1 MALETVRPASRS
13 VLTEVRAHLPELRPS
28 ERRIAETILADPES
42 SATRSIGELASI
54 AQTSTTTV
62 VRFTRRIG
70 YERFKDFRHDLT
82 QQNLRERLAL
92 AEAHA
97 PASDISPTDAIEDI
111 VAKIAANESLSIAD
125 TANFLDVDE
134 LKRAVAAIARAGRV
148 DLYGV
153 GASAIVALDLQR
165 KLSRI
170 GRIALE
176 WPESHAAWTA
186 AAVLGPGAVA
196 IAISH
201 SGATMDTIE
210 FLRIARQTGATT
222 IAITNHQQSEL
233 ARGADIVLRTTA
245 RETAFRSG
253 ALGSRIAQLMV
264 ADCLFVGVAQ
274 ADYDKSV
281 DALRKT
287 YAAVSEKSSNRH
299 NP

>member
-1 MALETVRPASRS
+1 MTPSTPRPAPRA
-13 VLTEVRAHLPELRPS
+13 VLAEVRAHLPELRPS
-28 ERRIAETILADPES
+28 ERRIAETLIADPES
-42 SATRSIGELASI
+42 FATRSIAEIAELAE
-54 AQTSTTTV
+54 TSTTTV

-70 YERFKDFRHDLT
+70 YDRFKDFRHDLT
-82 QQNLRERLAL
+82 EQNLRERLAL

-97 PASDISPTDAIEDI
+97 PASDISPTDGMEDI

-125 TANFLDVDE
+125 TAETLDVAALE
-134 LKRAVAAIARAGRV
+134 RAVDVIAQASRV

-165 KLSRI
+165 KLARI

-186 AAVLGPGAVA
+186 AAVLAPGAVA
-196 IAISH
+196 VAISH
-201 SGATMDTIE
+201 SGATTDTIE
-210 FLRIARQTGATT
+210 FLRLAQEAGATT

-264 ADCLFVGVAQ
+264 ADCLFIGVAQ
-274 ADYDKSV
+274 ADYERSV
-281 DALRKT
+281 SALRKT
-287 YAAVSEKSSNRH
+287 YAAVSQRSSTR
-299 NP
+299 

>member
-1 MALETVRPASRS
+1 MPRS
-13 VLTEVRAHLPELRPS
+13 VLAEVRAHLPELRPS
-28 ERRIAETILADPES
+28 ERRIAETILADPEA
-42 SATRSIGELASI
+42 SATRSIGELAEL
-54 AQTSTTTV
+54 AKTSTTTV

-82 QQNLRERLAL
+82 QQNLREQLAL

-97 PASDISPTDAIEDI
+97 PASDISPTDRMEDI
-111 VAKIAANESLSIAD
+111 VAKIAASESLSIAD
-125 TANFLDVDE
+125 TADYLDVAALE
-134 LKRAVAAIARAGRV
+134 NAVEAIARAGRV

-176 WPESHAAWTA
+176 WPASHAAWTA
-186 AAVLGPGAVA
+186 AAVLSPGAVA
-196 IAISH
+196 VAISH

-210 FLRIARQTGATT
+210 FLRIAREAGATT

-274 ADYDKSV
+274 ADYEGSIN
-281 DALRKT
+281 ALKKT
-287 YAAVSEKSSNRH
+287 YAVVSQRGSR
-299 NP
+299 

>member
-1 MALETVRPASRS
+1 MTATNARPASRA
-13 VLTEVRAHLPELRPS
+13 VLSEVRGHLPDLRPS
-28 ERRIAETILADPES
+28 ERRIAETLLGDPES
-42 SATRSIGELASI
+42 FATRSIAEIAELAE
-54 AQTSTTTV
+54 TSTTTV

-82 QQNLRERLAL
+82 EQNLRDRLAL

-97 PASDISPTDAIEDI
+97 PASDISPTDGMEDI

-125 TANFLDVDE
+125 TADTLDVAALE
-134 LKRAVAAIARAGRV
+134 RAVDAISRAHRV

-165 KLSRI
+165 KLARI

-196 IAISH
+196 LAISH
-201 SGATMDTIE
+201 SGATTDTIE
-210 FLRIARQTGATT
+210 FLRLAREAGATT

-264 ADCLFVGVAQ
+264 ADCLFIGVAQ
-274 ADYDKSV
+274 SDYGASV

-287 YAAVSEKSSNRH
+287 YAAVSQRGSQR
-299 NP
+299 

>member
-1 MALETVRPASRS
+1 
-13 VLTEVRAHLPELRPS
+13 VLAEVRSHLPELRPS
-28 ERRIAETILADPES
+28 ERRIADALLADPES
-42 SATRSIGELASI
+42 FATRSVAEIAELAT
-54 AQTSTTTV
+54 TSTTTV

-70 YERFKDFRHDLT
+70 YDRFKDFRHDLT
-82 QQNLRERLAL
+82 EQNLRERLAL

-97 PASDISPTDAIEDI
+97 PASDISPTDGMEDI

-125 TANFLDVDE
+125 TAETLDVTALE
-134 LKRAVAAIARAGRV
+134 RAVDVIAGATRV

-165 KLSRI
+165 KLTRI
-170 GRIALE
+170 GRVALE

-186 AAVLGPGAVA
+186 AAVLTPGAVA
-196 IAISH
+196 VAISH
-201 SGATMDTIE
+201 SGATTDTIE
-210 FLRIARQTGATT
+210 FLRLAGEAGATT

-264 ADCLFVGVAQ
+264 ADCLFIGVAQ
-274 ADYDKSV
+274 ADYESSLT
-281 DALRKT
+281 ALRKT
-287 YAAVSEKSSNRH
+287 YAAVSRRGSTR
-299 NP
+299 

>member
-1 MALETVRPASRS
+1 MSSTTARPASSS
-13 VLTEVRAHLPELRPS
+13 VLAEVRAHLPELRPS
-28 ERRIAETILADPES
+28 ERRIAEAILADPES
-42 SATRSIGELASI
+42 AAIRSIGELAEL
-54 AQTSTTTV
+54 AETSTTTV

-97 PASDISPTDAIEDI
+97 PASDISPTDLMEDI

-125 TANFLDVDE
+125 TANFLDVSALE
-134 LKRAVAAIARAGRV
+134 RAVDAIAGAARV

-186 AAVLGPGAVA
+186 AAVLDSRSVA

-201 SGATMDTIE
+201 SGSTMDTIE
-210 FLRIARQTGATT
+210 FLRIAGESGATT
-222 IAITNHQQSEL
+222 VAITNHQQSEL

-274 ADYDKSV
+274 ADYDGAV

-287 YAAVSEKSSNRH
+287 YAAVSTRGSRR
-299 NP
+299 